1 MRATVRPINVRGR
14 PLRTAER
21 KAAKEYVG
29 VLRFREERSNELGR
43 AFVQAELVSPID
55 GQHGQVLPPLIDA
68 RVLYLH
74 GRKLRVTGMEVVE
87 DLQYYQTW
95 DIEVNA

>member
-1 MRATVRPINVRGR
+1 MRATVRPINVKGR
-14 PLRTAER
+14 PLRTGER
-21 KAAKEYVG
+21 KASKEFVG
-29 VLRFREERSNELGR
+29 TLRFREERSNQLGR

-55 GQHGQVLPPLIDA
+55 GQQGQVLPPLVDA

-87 DLQYYQTW
+87 DLQFYQTW
-95 DIEVNA
+95 DVEVD